1 MDYTYSKLKVIEK
14 LNDYFE
20 DIKDIHSKL
29 NDKFPNLKNHSSSYY
44 KYLKATFDEVESK
57 IKELEL
63 NISDK
68 TNNNIININNIIKND
83 LNENNTTN
91 YDDTANKTKVQNDF
105 NYLNNLNNNDTPY
118 TPSEETIKDEA
129 NKNNDKEKSKKEE
142 RKNRD
147 IPTSIRKYKKA
158 VRRIIKL
165 RLLYQEFK
173 IKENIEIEEAKKD
186 KNKNEENNNDN
197 KDDKTKENNGSCLR
211 DCFDLLG
218 YIAFIMVIATDF
230 LLPIFMKYQNESGKK
245 EDNKKNS
252 SILYLILS
260 LFGILIL
267 GILFM
272 PYTIISL
279 ISSIRRRYITGDYL
293 YDEQIND
300 HISLMKTV
308 QIICGYSFTI
318 IYCNLYFWK
327 ITDKAGLLGKPIFYE
342 ETIIPDYI
350 IKNGFGIYMIV
361 KLVIIITTI
370 IFSFLFL

>member
-1 MDYTYSKLKVIEK
+1 
-14 LNDYFE
+14 
-20 DIKDIHSKL
+20 
-29 NDKFPNLKNHSSSYY
+29 
-44 KYLKATFDEVESK
+44 
-57 IKELEL
+57 
-63 NISDK
+63 
-68 TNNNIININNIIKND
+68 
-83 LNENNTTN
+83 
-91 YDDTANKTKVQNDF
+91 
-105 NYLNNLNNNDTPY
+105 
-118 TPSEETIKDEA
+118 
-129 NKNNDKEKSKKEE
+129 
-142 RKNRD
+142 
-147 IPTSIRKYKKA
+147 

-173 IKENIEIEEAKKD
+173 IKENIEIEEAKKN

-197 KDDKTKENNGSCLR
+197 KDDKTKEKNGSCLR

-327 ITDKAGLLGKPIFYE
+327 INDKAGLFGKPIFYE

-370 IFSFLFL
+370 IFSFCFYKTFVYKNDFGEYYTNKEKNKYDNDIELKKKLEKYPEINKFLNKN

>member
-1 MDYTYSKLKVIEK
+1 MKTSEKILTLLFYILFGGGLLAILIIYRNHYDLGNNPFDYYGIILDCYAVFEIYNNVGLYIVILYYDCSKYKKEEIIRKYYTYSKLKVIEK

-20 DIKDIHSKL
+20 DIKDIHGKL

-63 NISDK
+63 NISNK
-68 TNNNIININNIIKND
+68 TNNNIINTNGIIKND
-83 LNENNTTN
+83 VNENNTTN
-91 YDDTANKTKVQNDF
+91 YDDTANKTKVQNDY

-197 KDDKTKENNGSCLR
+197 KDDKTKEKNGSCLR
-211 DCFDLLG
+211 DFFDLLG

-230 LLPIFMKYQNESGKK
+230 LLPIFMKYQNESGEKG
-245 EDNKKNS
+245 DNKENS

-267 GILFM
+267 GILFI

-279 ISSIRRRYITGDYL
+279 IY
-293 YDEQIND
+293 
-300 HISLMKTV
+300 
-308 QIICGYSFTI
+308 
-318 IYCNLYFWK
+318 
-327 ITDKAGLLGKPIFYE
+327 
-342 ETIIPDYI
+342 
-350 IKNGFGIYMIV
+350 
-361 KLVIIITTI
+361 
-370 IFSFLFL
+370 